1 MIEYAFQIGGLHLER
16 VEHLDD
22 LRIMERPEYTSVL
35 ANANNMCVYIY
46 IYIYRYPTLSLSTRS
61 IVSIV
66 KYYTTLDITHVRGG
80 RVLLTEMLPP
90 RTAGQED
97 VCPIAIGRYC
107 LYDIYIYIYI
117 YI

>member
-46 IYIYRYPTLSLSTRS
+46 IYIGIL
-61 IVSIV
+61 
-66 KYYTTLDITHVRGG
+66 H
-80 RVLLTEMLPP
+80 
-90 RTAGQED
+90 
-97 VCPIAIGRYC
+97 
-107 LYDIYIYIYI
+107 
-117 YI
+117 